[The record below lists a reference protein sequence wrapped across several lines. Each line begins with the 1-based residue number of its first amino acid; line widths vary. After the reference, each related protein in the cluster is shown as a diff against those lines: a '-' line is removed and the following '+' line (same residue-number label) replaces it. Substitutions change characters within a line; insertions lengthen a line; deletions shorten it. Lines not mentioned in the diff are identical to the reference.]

1 MNCELTF
8 LPVGNADCIVIR
20 TDNSI
25 VIVDL
30 GKPRLLVK
38 WLKSKEANYINRIYI
53 THAHGDHCPSIIKLV
68 EFLKIWLK
76 SRIRLEIVL
85 PYRLYQ
91 TAIERLLNQRKNN
104 SINKNIE
111 QIEQALNEIDQWDKL
126 GNITILPTA
135 RNSEPYHNGFL
146 TISALHP
153 RLPFVDKHLAK
164 TKSKLNEISLIL
176 RVNYGNFSAILLAD
190 IEGNGL
196 TELIEIYQDDLNKIE
211 SELKADI
218 VKIPH
223 HGAYPKNGDDLEK
236 LLRMIDAE
244 IAVLSVG
251 STNTYNH
258 VKPELFALL
267 CQLKNDQ
274 KLALNKFIC
283 TEVTKTCVY
292 STEKCQKMG
301 KQGLSEPKKCAGE
314 ITIIAENHGEWEL
327 KTETDHDGVISELS
341 YPACKNII
349 DNNGVYRV

>member
-1 MNCELTF
+1 MTCEIAF
-8 LPVGNADCIVIR
+8 LPVGNADSIIIR
-20 TDNSI
+20 PDTGSAI
-25 VIVDL
+25 IVDL
-30 GKPRLLVK
+30 HKFPLILE
-38 WLKSKEANYINRIYI
+38 WLNQRQETNINRIYI
-53 THAHGDHCPSIIKLV
+53 THEHRDHFPKIEDLVTFLKDWLKTGTIGTICLPYEAYKNAKQKVISNRDQNKRLYDRLLLLIEQWEKQNIIK
-68 EFLKIWLK
+68 FLEPT
-76 SRIRLEIVL
+76 RNDCYLENDL
-85 PYRLYQ
+85 
-91 TAIERLLNQRKNN
+91 
-104 SINKNIE
+104 
-111 QIEQALNEIDQWDKL
+111 QIKV
-126 GNITILPTA
+126 
-135 RNSEPYHNGFL
+135 
-146 TISALHP
+146 LHP
-153 RLPFVDKHLAK
+153 NLLYAQDHLVNIKGKH
-164 TKSKLNEISLIL
+164 NEISLIL

-190 IEGNGL
+190 IEGDGL